1 MTKGH
6 RARSRLS
13 IAVFAAVVFALAVPT
28 VLAADKGVAIR
39 DFAFGPRTVT
49 IRVGDSVTW
58 TNRDSIGHSAT
69 ARGGTFDTGVIPG
82 GRSRSVR
89 FTVAGTYRYICTPH
103 PSMTGTVI
111 VRAATSGGL
120 RPPDTDTALVVDA
133 GASGGAELAALAII
147 GGFAYLTASRVF
159 RRRREAT

>member
-6 RARSRLS
+6 RARSRLC
-13 IAVFAAVVFALAVPT
+13 IAVVAAFAFALAVPT
-28 VLAADKGVAIR
+28 VLAADEGVAIR

-58 TNRDSIGHSAT
+58 TNRDSIAHSAT
-69 ARGGTFDTGVIPG
+69 ARGGAFDTGLIPG

-111 VRAATSGGL
+111 VRAATAGGS
-120 RPPDTDTALVVDA
+120 RPPDTDTTLAEDA
-133 GASGGAELAALAII
+133 GGSGDPPVTAFIVI
-147 GGFAYLTASRVF
+147 GGLAYLVSARLL
-159 RRRREAT
+159 RRRRETA